1 METLLSLYPAL
12 EHARPTFTDALAA
25 GRAQWVDAPAHA
37 QVFAQGLPC
46 QGFPFVVSGAVR
58 VLRESEDGRQ
68 LELYRVE
75 PGQLCLASCAC
86 LFQGVL
92 LAGKGVTTAATR
104 LLLVNP
110 DLFDEWMRHAAF
122 RQFVLGLFAERMIEL
137 SSLVDALAFHR
148 LDARLAAVL
157 LGHGRVVHT
166 THQALADQLGTVRE
180 MVSRVLARFEREG
193 WVRVSRESIEILD
206 SQALRHH
213 AV

>member
-1 METLLSLYPAL
+1 
-12 EHARPTFTDALAA
+12 
-25 GRAQWVDAPAHA
+25 
-37 QVFAQGLPC
+37 
-46 QGFPFVVSGAVR
+46 
-58 VLRESEDGRQ
+58 
-68 LELYRVE
+68 
-75 PGQLCLASCAC
+75 
-86 LFQGVL
+86 
-92 LAGKGVTTAATR
+92 
-104 LLLVNP
+104 
-110 DLFDEWMRHAAF
+110 
-122 RQFVLGLFAERMIEL
+122 MIEL

-206 SQALRHH
+206 SQALRQH